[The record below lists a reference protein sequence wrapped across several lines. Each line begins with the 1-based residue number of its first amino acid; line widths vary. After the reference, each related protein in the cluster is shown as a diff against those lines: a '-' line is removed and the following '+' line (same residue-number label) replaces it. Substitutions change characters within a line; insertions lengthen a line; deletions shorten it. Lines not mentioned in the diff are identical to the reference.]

1 MSSCS
6 LWRACTAA
14 WWPGWGW
21 GAPSAWRGPSECRG
35 SSRRGSSAPCPPA
48 NTRVTRD
55 FGDPRDTCH
64 VTAAALSCTWRA
76 GLLIWL
82 WMHFIFYHKLISIH
96 AALRQF
102 VFRGDNTMDPAFR
115 SSRNKQKEHVYKI
128 PLSYR
133 KANFVPNEKKRN
145 GICFI
150 SSAMF
155 ERWSDIQTMASY
167 QDIHGPHLPS
177 SVFTLLWEEL
187 VSLSLHSAHT
197 EHWADNAYWIPNIPP
212 IQYSSYPSFCSRSQ
226 PSALGINIFDIL
238 GIYVYFRKMF
248 VFLLCFNFQ
257 SLYLVSNCSG
267 DWWEFG
273 RGV

>member
-115 SSRNKQKEHVYKI
+115 SSRNKQKGHVYKI
-128 PLSYR
+128 SLSYPTEKLILFQMR
-133 KANFVPNEKKRN
+133 KRETESVSFPRQCLKGEVIFRQWPPIKISTVPTSRHP
-145 GICFI
+145 
-150 SSAMF
+150 SSHCC
-155 ERWSDIQTMASY
+155 ERSWSVCHCTQHTLSTELIMLIGSQTFPQYNILLIQDSV
-167 QDIHGPHLPS
+167 QGHSHLP
-177 SVFTLLWEEL
+177 
-187 VSLSLHSAHT
+187 
-197 EHWADNAYWIPNIPP
+197 
-212 IQYSSYPSFCSRSQ
+212 
-226 PSALGINIFDIL
+226 
-238 GIYVYFRKMF
+238 
-248 VFLLCFNFQ
+248 
-257 SLYLVSNCSG
+257 
-267 DWWEFG
+267 
-273 RGV
+273 

>member
-1 MSSCS
+1 MYSC
-6 LWRACTAA
+6 WRRLACTAA

-21 GAPSAWRGPSECRG
+21 GAPSAWQDPSGCRA

-55 FGDPRDTCH
+55 LGDPRDTCH
-64 VTAAALSCTWRA
+64 VTAAVLSSTWRA

-102 VFRGDNTMDPAFR
+102 VFRVDNTMDPAFR
-115 SSRNKQKEHVYKI
+115 SSRNKQKEHAYKI
-128 PLSYR
+128 PLSSNR

-167 QDIHGPHLPS
+167 QDIHATSRHPSLHCCERRWSVCPCTQHTLSTELIMLIGSQTFPHITISFLSKLLFKVTEPHLPIH
-177 SVFTLLWEEL
+177 SV
-187 VSLSLHSAHT
+187 
-197 EHWADNAYWIPNIPP
+197 
-212 IQYSSYPSFCSRSQ
+212 
-226 PSALGINIFDIL
+226 NIFDIL
-238 GIYVYFRKMF
+238 RIYVYFRLMF
-248 VFLLCFNFQ
+248 VFSVIKFVLGFQ
-257 SLYLVSNCSG
+257 LQ
-267 DWWEFG
+267 WWKSW
-273 RGV
+273 